1 MNYTSKKDLNSPVD
15 QGIPETKNATAAQ
28 SPPLFGRG
36 TGGGSFVV
44 IGIDDNRLQYFSP
57 EIKSIIA
64 SGKVFSGGKR
74 HHEIMRPALPD
85 SYQWIDITVP
95 LDAVFETYKAF
106 DEIIIFASGDPLFYG
121 FANTIQREMPDAEI
135 RLYPTFNSLQTLA
148 HRILMPYHDVHIV
161 SLTGRSW
168 DKLDEALI
176 HGFDKIGILTDNRE
190 HIPSHIA
197 KRMLDY
203 GYDNYTVTV
212 GELLGNNE
220 KEKISVLELNEV
232 AEKTFTYPNN
242 LILQKTHN
250 RPRPFGIPENEFH
263 LLDGR
268 IKMITKMPVRLI
280 TLSMLDLRNKKV
292 FWDIGACTGS
302 VSIEAKLQFPQL
314 KVIAFEKRMAGK
326 ELMSQNAHK
335 FGTPGIEIIIGDFI
349 DIDLANYPRPD
360 AVFIGGHSGK
370 LIEILTKLKNL
381 VNDNGTVV
389 FNSVSAE
396 SRGLFLKAL
405 QINDFQLNQSHIITV
420 NEHNT
425 IEIMQAYKR

>member
-1 MNYTSKKDLNSPVD
+1 MKTC
-15 QGIPETKNATAAQ
+15 I
-28 SPPLFGRG
+28 
-36 TGGGSFVV
+36 V
-44 IGIDDNRLQYFSP
+44 IGIDDSRLQYFDP

-74 HHEIMRPALPD
+74 HHEIMRPTLPD

-135 RLYPTFNSLQTLA
+135 RLYPTFNSLQILA
-148 HRILMPYHDVHIV
+148 HRILMPYHDMHIV

-176 HGFDKIGILTDNRE
+176 QGFDKIGILTDNRE
-190 HIPSHIA
+190 HTPAHIA

-212 GELLGNNE
+212 GELLGNIE
-220 KEKISVLELNEV
+220 KEKISVLGLDKV
-232 AEKTFTYPNN
+232 TQKAFAYPNN

-250 RPRPFGIPENEFH
+250 HPRPFGIPENEFH

-268 IKMITKMPVRLI
+268 IKMITKMPVRLVS
-280 TLSMLDLRNKKV
+280 LSMLDLCNKKV
-292 FWDIGACTGS
+292 FWDIGTCTGS
-302 VSIEAKLQFPQL
+302 VSIEAKLLFPQL
-314 KVIAFEKRMAGK
+314 KVIAFEKRTTGK

-335 FGTPGIEIIIGDFI
+335 FRTPGIEMVTGDFMK
-349 DIDLANYPRPD
+349 IDLIVYPRPD
-360 AVFIGGHSGK
+360 AVFIGGHGGK

-381 VNDNGTVV
+381 INDNGTVV

-396 SRGLFLKAL
+396 SRKLFLKAV
-405 QINDFQLNQSHIITV
+405 QINNFQLNQSHVITV